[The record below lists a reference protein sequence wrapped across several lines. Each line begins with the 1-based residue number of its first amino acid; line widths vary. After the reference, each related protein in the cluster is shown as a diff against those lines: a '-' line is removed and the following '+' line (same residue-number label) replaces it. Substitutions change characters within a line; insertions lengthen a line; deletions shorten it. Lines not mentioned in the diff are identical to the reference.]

1 MTASWLALD
10 TAAPRACVVL
20 VVDGQ
25 PRAVRLLKETR
36 RHAEDLAG
44 AIDGCLADAGIGMS
58 DLAGVG
64 VGAGPGSFVGVRVG
78 IAHAKGLCAALR
90 VPLVGL
96 CSLTA
101 LASEPDLPDGRGLA
115 VLDARRGEVY
125 ARVVVRERGIARP
138 ASEPEALSPE
148 DATERSRAAAFVAGN
163 ALALLGPSPGVKRS
177 LEGPTHAG
185 LAACLRA
192 KVEPGVVDERHS
204 LVPRYCRAP
213 DAKLPG
219 A

>member
-1 MTASWLALD
+1 MSDAWLALD
-10 TAAPRACVVL
+10 TAAPRACVV
-20 VVDGQ
+20 VVIGGE
-25 PRAVRLLKETR
+25 PKSVRLLKETR
-36 RHAEDLAG
+36 RHAEELAG
-44 AIDGCLADAGIGMS
+44 AIEGCLGHAGVVMK
-58 DLAGVG
+58 DLAGVA

-78 IAHAKGLCAALR
+78 IAHAKGLCTALR

-101 LASEPDLPDGRGLA
+101 FASEPELPDGRGLA

-125 ARVVVRERGIARP
+125 VRLVERKGGVARP
-138 ASEPEALSPE
+138 LEEPETLSPE
-148 DATERSRAAAFVAGN
+148 DASQRAKDAAFVVGN
-163 ALALLGPSPGVKRS
+163 ALSLLAPASGVRLS

-185 LAACLRA
+185 LAACLRTTL
-192 KVEPGVVDERHS
+192 EGGLVDEREA